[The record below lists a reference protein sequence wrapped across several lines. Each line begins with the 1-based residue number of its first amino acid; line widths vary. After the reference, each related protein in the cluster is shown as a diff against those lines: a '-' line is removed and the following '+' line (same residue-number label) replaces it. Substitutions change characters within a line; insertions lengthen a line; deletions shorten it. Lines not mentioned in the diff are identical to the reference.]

1 MPYFPLKMSRIMPY
15 FEISDRAQM
24 SKTICCQA
32 FSVIGGRE
40 SFEDFTHPKILVVNS
55 FTLA

>member
-1 MPYFPLKMSRIMPY
+1 MSRLMPYC
-15 FEISDRAQM
+15 EISNRAQM
-24 SKTICCQA
+24 SKTIGCQA

-40 SFEDFTHPKILVVNS
+40 SFEDFTHSKILVVNS